1 MLVGRFGVSMSVF
14 YVDQQKQDPRTF
26 PNSVGRVA
34 RDANS
39 IRSRAFS
46 RAVQVG
52 RIDVVVAMLELS
64 TRWISLCGECQI

>member
-26 PNSVGRVA
+26 PNSAGRVA

-46 RAVQVG
+46 RAV
-52 RIDVVVAMLELS
+52 RDEI
-64 TRWISLCGECQI
+64 